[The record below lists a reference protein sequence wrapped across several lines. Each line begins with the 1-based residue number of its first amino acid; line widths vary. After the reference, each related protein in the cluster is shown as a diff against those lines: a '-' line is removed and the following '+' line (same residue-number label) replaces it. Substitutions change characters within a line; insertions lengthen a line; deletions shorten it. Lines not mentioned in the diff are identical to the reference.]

1 MLALFLSLW
10 KLKGEYGKPLKPHAK
25 YKNDMW
31 RNGGSG
37 GNFSTIPPQAP
48 LPPCCVIK
56 IEH

>member
-31 RNGGSG
+31 R
-37 GNFSTIPPQAP
+37 
-48 LPPCCVIK
+48 K
-56 IEH
+56 W